1 MNKLSINNYVNEI
14 KKIKNKIGN
23 EDRILRLDNP
33 LKKSITVSKTEVII
47 FTLSSFL
54 TIFSLGIVLFE
65 FILSYK
71 EKNNFDYQN
80 ASYQN
85 ASLYEKKM
93 NDSLTV
99 NLSKNH
105 SKFKSYYENLNAS
118 KQIKFNSDYSIHTF
132 KKYEYQIT
140 NLMDEKI
147 ILEQIIKKLEN
158 QKKEIL
164 LEKEILDY
172 KNILIGQQSEQKI
185 LKLEENLAALN
196 SKTEIQ
202 NQKLSTAI
210 DMIENLQLERI
221 NLLSKLNFSNS
232 NNKQLALQN

>member
-1 MNKLSINNYVNEI
+1 MNKLSTNNYVNEI

-33 LKKSITVSKTEVII
+33 LQKSITVSKSEVLI

-65 FILSYK
+65 FILSDN
-71 EKNNFDYQN
+71 EKNNFD
-80 ASYQN
+80 YQN

-140 NLMDEKI
+140 NLMDEKS

-172 KNILIGQQSEQKI
+172 KNILIGHQSEQKI

-232 NNKQLALQN
+232 NNEQLALQN

>member
-1 MNKLSINNYVNEI
+1 MNKLSTNNYVNEI

-65 FILSYK
+65 FILSDN
-71 EKNNFDYQN
+71 EKNNFD
-80 ASYQN
+80 YQN

-105 SKFKSYYENLNAS
+105 SKFKNFYENLNAS

-232 NNKQLALQN
+232 NDEQLALQN

>member
-1 MNKLSINNYVNEI
+1 MNKLPTNYYVNEI

-33 LKKSITVSKTEVII
+33 LKKSITVLKTEVII

-65 FILSYK
+65 FILSDN
-71 EKNNFDYQN
+71 EKNNFD
-80 ASYQN
+80 YQN

-140 NLMDEKI
+140 NLMDEKS

-232 NNKQLALQN
+232 NNEQLALQN

>member
-1 MNKLSINNYVNEI
+1 MNKLSTNNYVNEI

-33 LKKSITVSKTEVII
+33 LKKSITVSKTEVLI

-65 FILSYK
+65 FILSDN
-71 EKNNFDYQN
+71 EKNNFD
-80 ASYQN
+80 YQN

-99 NLSKNH
+99 NLRKNH

-232 NNKQLALQN
+232 NNEQLALQN

>member
-1 MNKLSINNYVNEI
+1 MNKLSTNNYVNEI

-23 EDRILRLDNP
+23 EDHTLRLDNP

-65 FILSYK
+65 FILSDN
-71 EKNNFDYQN
+71 EKNNFD
-80 ASYQN
+80 YQN

-140 NLMDEKI
+140 NLMDEKS

-172 KNILIGQQSEQKI
+172 KNILISQQSEQKI

-232 NNKQLALQN
+232 NNEQLALQN

>member
-1 MNKLSINNYVNEI
+1 MNKLSTNNYVNEI

-23 EDRILRLDNP
+23 ENRILRLDNP

-65 FILSYK
+65 FILSDN
-71 EKNNFDYQN
+71 EKNNFD
-80 ASYQN
+80 YQN

-221 NLLSKLNFSNS
+221 NLLSKLNFSNA
-232 NNKQLALQN
+232 NNEQLAFQN

>member
-1 MNKLSINNYVNEI
+1 MNKLSTNNYVNEI

-65 FILSYK
+65 FILSDN
-71 EKNNFDYQN
+71 EKNNFD
-80 ASYQN
+80 YQN

-93 NDSLTV
+93 NYSLTV

-232 NNKQLALQN
+232 NNEQLALQN

>member
-1 MNKLSINNYVNEI
+1 MNKLSTNNYVNEI

-54 TIFSLGIVLFE
+54 TILSLGIVLFE
-65 FILSYK
+65 FILSDN
-71 EKNNFDYQN
+71 EKNNFD
-80 ASYQN
+80 YQN

-140 NLMDEKI
+140 NLMDEKS

-221 NLLSKLNFSNS
+221 NLLSKLNFSNA
-232 NNKQLALQN
+232 NNEQLALQN

>member
-1 MNKLSINNYVNEI
+1 MNKLSTNNYVNEI

-65 FILSYK
+65 FILSDN
-71 EKNNFDYQN
+71 EKNNFD
-80 ASYQN
+80 YQN

-118 KQIKFNSDYSIHTF
+118 KQIKFNSDYSIHMF

-140 NLMDEKI
+140 NLMDEKS

-210 DMIENLQLERI
+210 DMIENLQIERI
-221 NLLSKLNFSNS
+221 NLLSKLNFSNL
-232 NNKQLALQN
+232 NNEQLALQN

>member
-1 MNKLSINNYVNEI
+1 MNKLSTNNYVNEI
-14 KKIKNKIGN
+14 KKIKDKIGN

-65 FILSYK
+65 FIFSDN
-71 EKNNFDYQN
+71 EKNNFD
-80 ASYQN
+80 YQN

-232 NNKQLALQN
+232 NNEQLALQN

>member
-1 MNKLSINNYVNEI
+1 MNKLSTNNYVNEI

-65 FILSYK
+65 FILSDN
-71 EKNNFDYQN
+71 EKNNFD
-80 ASYQN
+80 YQN

-105 SKFKSYYENLNAS
+105 SKFKNYYENLNAS
-118 KQIKFNSDYSIHTF
+118 KQIKFNSDYSIHNF

-232 NNKQLALQN
+232 NNEQLALQN

>member
-1 MNKLSINNYVNEI
+1 MNKLSTNNYVNEI
-14 KKIKNKIGN
+14 KKIKNKIGK
-23 EDRILRLDNP
+23 EERILKLDNP
-33 LKKSITVSKTEVII
+33 LKKSISVSKTEVII

-65 FILSYK
+65 FILSDN
-71 EKNNFDYQN
+71 EKNNFD
-80 ASYQN
+80 YQN

-221 NLLSKLNFSNS
+221 NLLSKLNFSNL
-232 NNKQLALQN
+232 NNEQLALQN

>member
-1 MNKLSINNYVNEI
+1 MNKLPINYYVNEI

-33 LKKSITVSKTEVII
+33 LKKSITVSKSEVII

-65 FILSYK
+65 FILSDN
-71 EKNNFDYQN
+71 EKNNFD
-80 ASYQN
+80 YQN

-99 NLSKNH
+99 NLSKKH

-140 NLMDEKI
+140 NLMDEKS

-185 LKLEENLAALN
+185 LKLEEILAALN

-210 DMIENLQLERI
+210 DIIENLQLERI

-232 NNKQLALQN
+232 NNEQLALQN

>member
-1 MNKLSINNYVNEI
+1 MNKLPTNYYVNEI

-33 LKKSITVSKTEVII
+33 LKKSITVSKSEVII

-65 FILSYK
+65 FILSDN
-71 EKNNFDYQN
+71 EKNNFD
-80 ASYQN
+80 YQN

-99 NLSKNH
+99 KLSKNH

-232 NNKQLALQN
+232 NNEQLALQN

>member
-1 MNKLSINNYVNEI
+1 MKKLSTNNYVNEI
-14 KKIKNKIGN
+14 KKIKNKIGK
-23 EDRILRLDNP
+23 EERILKLDNP

-65 FILSYK
+65 FILSDN
-71 EKNNFDYQN
+71 EKNNFD
-80 ASYQN
+80 YQN

-93 NDSLTV
+93 NDSLMV

-118 KQIKFNSDYSIHTF
+118 KQIKFNSDYNIHTF

-172 KNILIGQQSEQKI
+172 KNSLIGQQSEQKI

-232 NNKQLALQN
+232 NNEQLALQN

>member
-1 MNKLSINNYVNEI
+1 MNKLPTNNYVNEI

-65 FILSYK
+65 FILSDN
-71 EKNNFDYQN
+71 EKNNFD
-80 ASYQN
+80 YQN

-140 NLMDEKI
+140 NLMDEKS

-232 NNKQLALQN
+232 NNEQLALQN

>member
-1 MNKLSINNYVNEI
+1 MNKLSTNYYVKEI
-14 KKIKNKIGN
+14 KKNKNKIGN
-23 EDRILRLDNP
+23 EDRILTLDNP
-33 LKKSITVSKTEVII
+33 LKKSITVSKSEVII

-65 FILSYK
+65 FILSDN
-71 EKNNFDYQN
+71 EKNNFD
-80 ASYQN
+80 YQN

-232 NNKQLALQN
+232 NNEQLALQN

>member
-1 MNKLSINNYVNEI
+1 MKKLSTNNYVNEI

-65 FILSYK
+65 FILSDN
-71 EKNNFDYQN
+71 EKNNFD
-80 ASYQN
+80 YQN

-140 NLMDEKI
+140 NLMDEKS

-232 NNKQLALQN
+232 NNEQLALQN

>member
-1 MNKLSINNYVNEI
+1 MNKLSTNNYVNEI
-14 KKIKNKIGN
+14 KKIKDKIGN

-65 FILSYK
+65 FILSDN
-71 EKNNFDYQN
+71 EKNNFD
-80 ASYQN
+80 YQN

-232 NNKQLALQN
+232 NNEQLALQN

>member
-1 MNKLSINNYVNEI
+1 MNKLSTNNYVNEI

-65 FILSYK
+65 FILSDN
-71 EKNNFDYQN
+71 EKNNID
-80 ASYQN
+80 YQN

-93 NDSLTV
+93 NV
-99 NLSKNH
+99 NLKVTLNKNH
-105 SKFKSYYENLNAS
+105 LKFENHYKNLNTS
-118 KQIKFNSDYSIHTF
+118 KQIMFNINYTKHEF
-132 KKYEYQIT
+132 KKYENQIT
-140 NLMDEKI
+140 NLIAEKSK
-147 ILEQIIKKLEN
+147 LEQTIIKLEN

-172 KNILIGQQSEQKI
+172 KNILISQQSEQKI

-232 NNKQLALQN
+232 NNEQLALQN

>member
-1 MNKLSINNYVNEI
+1 MNKISTNNYVNEI

-23 EDRILRLDNP
+23 ADRILRLDNP
-33 LKKSITVSKTEVII
+33 LKKSITVSKTEVTI

-65 FILSYK
+65 FILSDN
-71 EKNNFDYQN
+71 EKNNFD
-80 ASYQN
+80 YQN

-93 NDSLTV
+93 NDSLKV

-118 KQIKFNSDYSIHTF
+118 KQIKFNSDYSSHTF
-132 KKYEYQIT
+132 KKYEYQIA

-232 NNKQLALQN
+232 NNEQLALQN

>member
-1 MNKLSINNYVNEI
+1 MNKLPTNYYVNEI

-65 FILSYK
+65 FILSDN
-71 EKNNFDYQN
+71 EKNNFD
-80 ASYQN
+80 YQN

-221 NLLSKLNFSNS
+221 NLLSKLNFSNL
-232 NNKQLALQN
+232 NNEQLALQN

>member
-1 MNKLSINNYVNEI
+1 MKKLSINNYFNEI

-23 EDRILRLDNP
+23 EERILKLDNP
-33 LKKSITVSKTEVII
+33 LKKSIPISKSELII
-47 FTLSSFL
+47 FSLSSFL

-65 FILSYK
+65 FILSNDK
-71 EKNNFDYQN
+71 KNDLDYQN
-80 ASYQN
+80 TF
-85 ASLYEKKM
+85 LYERKP
-93 NDSLTV
+93 NDNFKVTL
-99 NLSKNH
+99 NKNH
-105 SKFKSYYENLNAS
+105 LKFEDHYKNLNTS
-118 KQIKFNSDYSIHTF
+118 KKTMFNINYTKHEF
-132 KKYEYQIT
+132 KKYENQIT
-140 NLMDEKI
+140 NLIAEKSK
-147 ILEQIIKKLEN
+147 LEQTIIKLEN

-172 KNILIGQQSEQKI
+172 KNILIGKQSEQKI
-185 LKLEENLAALN
+185 FKLEENLAALN

-232 NNKQLALQN
+232 NDEQLALQN

>member
-1 MNKLSINNYVNEI
+1 MNKLPTNYYVNEI

-33 LKKSITVSKTEVII
+33 LKKSITVSKSEVII

-65 FILSYK
+65 FILSDN
-71 EKNNFDYQN
+71 EKNNFD
-80 ASYQN
+80 YQN

-140 NLMDEKI
+140 NLMDEKS
-147 ILEQIIKKLEN
+147 ILEQIIKKLET
-158 QKKEIL
+158 QKREIL

-232 NNKQLALQN
+232 NNEQLALQN

>member
-1 MNKLSINNYVNEI
+1 MNKLSTNNYINEI

-23 EDRILRLDNP
+23 EDSILRLDNP

-65 FILSYK
+65 FILSDNK
-71 EKNNFDYQN
+71 KNNFDN
-80 ASYQN
+80 QN

-221 NLLSKLNFSNS
+221 NLLSKLNFSNA
-232 NNKQLALQN
+232 NNEQLALQN

>member
-1 MNKLSINNYVNEI
+1 MNKLSTNNYINEI

-65 FILSYK
+65 FILSDN
-71 EKNNFDYQN
+71 EKNNFD
-80 ASYQN
+80 YQN

-93 NDSLTV
+93 NDSLMI

-105 SKFKSYYENLNAS
+105 SKFKNYYENLNAS

-232 NNKQLALQN
+232 NNEQLALQN

>member
-1 MNKLSINNYVNEI
+1 MNKLPTNYYVNEI

-33 LKKSITVSKTEVII
+33 LKKSITASKSEVII

-65 FILSYK
+65 FILSDN

-80 ASYQN
+80 AS
-85 ASLYEKKM
+85 LYEKKI
-93 NDSLTV
+93 NDILTV

-118 KQIKFNSDYSIHTF
+118 KQIKFNSDYSIHMF

-147 ILEQIIKKLEN
+147 ISEQIIKKLEN

-232 NNKQLALQN
+232 NNEQLALQN

>member
-1 MNKLSINNYVNEI
+1 MNKLSTNYYVNEI

-33 LKKSITVSKTEVII
+33 LKKSITVSKSEVII

-65 FILSYK
+65 FILSDN
-71 EKNNFDYQN
+71 EKNNFD
-80 ASYQN
+80 YQN

-232 NNKQLALQN
+232 NNEQLALQN

>member
-1 MNKLSINNYVNEI
+1 MNKLSTNNFVNEI

-33 LKKSITVSKTEVII
+33 LEKSITVSKTEVII

-65 FILSYK
+65 FILSDN
-71 EKNNFDYQN
+71 EKNNFD
-80 ASYQN
+80 YQN

-232 NNKQLALQN
+232 NNEQLALQN

>member
-1 MNKLSINNYVNEI
+1 MNKLSTNNYVNEI

-23 EDRILRLDNP
+23 EDRTLRLDNP

-65 FILSYK
+65 FILSDN
-71 EKNNFDYQN
+71 EKNNFD
-80 ASYQN
+80 YQN

-232 NNKQLALQN
+232 NNEQLALQN

>member
-1 MNKLSINNYVNEI
+1 MNKLSTNNYFNEI

-65 FILSYK
+65 FILSDN
-71 EKNNFDYQN
+71 EKNNFD
-80 ASYQN
+80 YQN

-93 NDSLTV
+93 NESLTV
-99 NLSKNH
+99 KLSKNH

-118 KQIKFNSDYSIHTF
+118 KQIKFNSDYSIHTL
-132 KKYEYQIT
+132 KKYKYQIT
-140 NLMDEKI
+140 KLMDEKS

-232 NNKQLALQN
+232 NNEQLALQN

>member
-1 MNKLSINNYVNEI
+1 MNKLSTNNYVNEI

-65 FILSYK
+65 FILSDN
-71 EKNNFDYQN
+71 EKNNFD
-80 ASYQN
+80 YQN

-99 NLSKNH
+99 NLSKNY

-140 NLMDEKI
+140 NLMDEKS

-232 NNKQLALQN
+232 NDEQLALQN

>member
-1 MNKLSINNYVNEI
+1 MNKLSTNNYVNEI

-65 FILSYK
+65 FILSDN
-71 EKNNFDYQN
+71 EKNNFD
-80 ASYQN
+80 YQN

-105 SKFKSYYENLNAS
+105 SKFKRYYENLNAS

-221 NLLSKLNFSNS
+221 NLLSKLNFSNA
-232 NNKQLALQN
+232 NNEQLALQN

>member
-1 MNKLSINNYVNEI
+1 MNKLPTNYYVNEI

-65 FILSYK
+65 FILSDN
-71 EKNNFDYQN
+71 EKNNFD
-80 ASYQN
+80 YQN

-118 KQIKFNSDYSIHTF
+118 KQIKFNSDYNIHTF

-232 NNKQLALQN
+232 NNEQLALQN

>member
-1 MNKLSINNYVNEI
+1 MNKLSTNNYVNEI
-14 KKIKNKIGN
+14 KKIKNKIGK
-23 EDRILRLDNP
+23 EEYILRLDNP

-65 FILSYK
+65 FILSDN
-71 EKNNFDYQN
+71 EKNNFD
-80 ASYQN
+80 YQN

-232 NNKQLALQN
+232 NNEQLALQN

>member
-1 MNKLSINNYVNEI
+1 MNKLSTNNYVNEI

-65 FILSYK
+65 FILSDN
-71 EKNNFDYQN
+71 EKNNFD
-80 ASYQN
+80 YQN

-99 NLSKNH
+99 KLSKNH

-132 KKYEYQIT
+132 KKYENQIT
-140 NLMDEKI
+140 NLIAEKSN
-147 ILEQIIKKLEN
+147 LEQIIIKLEN

-172 KNILIGQQSEQKI
+172 KNILIGKQSEQKI
-185 LKLEENLAALN
+185 FKLEENLAALN

-232 NNKQLALQN
+232 NDEQLALQY